1 MRTKPRI
8 IHQLK
13 ETIIKI
19 LRVKT
24 RNPDPWDHRL
34 LQDRFQKLGE
44 PAFLSIPRIARTPS
58 CKIDPRQHD
67 LFPTFRLNLFNLLN
81 NLRQRAISMRSPL
94 ENRETE
100 TAMIIAT
107 VLNDHIVLGSELLIR
122 HFETKSKFALLFQ
135 RILRKKRNLLLIR
148 R

>member
-1 MRTKPRI
+1 MEMRTEPRI

-24 RNPDPWDHRL
+24 RNPDPWDCRL
-34 LQDRFQKLGE
+34 LQDRFQKLVE
-44 PAFLSIPRIARTPS
+44 SAFLSIPRIARTPS
-58 CKIDPRQHD
+58 RKIDSGQHD

-81 NLRQRAISMRSPL
+81 NLGQRAISMRSPL

-100 TAMIIAT
+100 TTMIIAT
-107 VLNDHIVLGSELLIR
+107 ILNDHIVLGSELLVW
-122 HFETKSKFALLFQ
+122 HFKTKSQFALLF
-135 RILRKKRNLLLIR
+135 
-148 R
+148 

>member
-1 MRTKPRI
+1 MEMRTEPRI
-8 IHQLK
+8 IHQIK
-13 ETIIKI
+13 KMIIKI

-24 RNPDPWDHRL
+24 RNSDPWDRRL

-44 PAFLSIPRIARTPS
+44 SAFFSIPGIARTPS
-58 CKIDPRQHD
+58 CKIDPGQHD
-67 LFPTFRLNLFNLLN
+67 LFPTFPLNLLNLLN

-107 VLNDHIVLGSELLIR
+107 ILNDHIVLGSELLVW
-122 HFETKSKFALLFQ
+122 HFETKGKFALL
-135 RILRKKRNLLLIR
+135 L
-148 R
+148 